1 MLEKLQKHLQDR
13 NIQECLNLV
22 ETSPEVLEAQ
32 NEQGQS
38 GFMLIAYSGL
48 ASVFEKTI
56 ELKKHFALA
65 EAIVSGQ
72 QDLVRQQLT
81 EDSAAINSYIG
92 GGFTPIALAAFFN
105 QKRLV
110 QFFLEAGADPN
121 LQANNASKVN
131 ALHAAVAKE
140 NLEICTLLLANAADP
155 NAAQMKQVRPLHAAV
170 HRGNL
175 TLVKLLV
182 ENGAS
187 VELKMENGDR
197 PIDIAEKEGQE
208 TILAYFKGL

>member
-13 NIQECLNLV
+13 NIQECLNLI
-22 ETSPEVLEAQ
+22 ETNPEVLETQ

-48 ASVFEKTI
+48 SAVFEKAVD
-56 ELKKHFALA
+56 LKKHFSLA
-65 EAIVSGQ
+65 EAIVSGKE
-72 QDLVRQQLT
+72 DLVKQQLT
-81 EDSAAINSYIG
+81 KDSGAINGYIG

-105 QKRLV
+105 QEKLV
-110 QFFLEAGADPN
+110 QLFLELGADPN
-121 LQANNASKVN
+121 LSANNASKVN

-140 NLEICTLLLANAADP
+140 NLEIGTLLLANGADP
-155 NAAQMKQVRPLHAAV
+155 NAAQMQQVRPLHAAV

-175 TLVKLLV
+175 ALVKLLV

-187 VELKMENGDR
+187 AELKMDNGDR
-197 PIDIAEKEGQE
+197 PIDIAEREGQSA
-208 TILAYFKGL
+208 ILRYFQGL